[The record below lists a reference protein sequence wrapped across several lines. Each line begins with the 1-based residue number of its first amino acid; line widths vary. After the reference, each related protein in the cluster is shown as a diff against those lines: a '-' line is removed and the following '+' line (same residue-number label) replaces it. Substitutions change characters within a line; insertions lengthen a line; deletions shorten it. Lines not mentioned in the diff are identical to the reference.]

1 MATIPNIVG
10 VAQKYVGMQEIPG
23 NMGFKDADFQKKME
37 AVGHLKGQAW
47 CAYFAELVWKQAY
60 TTNTPES
67 AAVLK
72 KLDKL
77 FSASATATFKN
88 FELDGTFKV
97 GQVPMPGAIVI
108 FRHGIGWQG
117 HAGIVTAYANGEK
130 TFASVEG
137 NTNASGGREGIEVAL
152 KSRKLG
158 LPLNKNGLNIVGFI
172 YPNAI

>member
-1 MATIPNIVG
+1 MAKIPNIVG
-10 VAQKYVGMQEIPG
+10 IAQKYIGEQEIAG

-37 AVGHLKGQAW
+37 AVGFLKGQAW
-47 CAYFAELVWKQAY
+47 CTLFTELVWKEAY
-60 TTNTPES
+60 NLNTPE
-67 AAVLK
+67 ATAILA

-77 FSASATATFKN
+77 FSASATATYKN

-130 TFASVEG
+130 TFATVEG
-137 NTNASGGREGIEVAL
+137 NTNKDGSREGFEVDP

-172 YPNAI
+172 YPIAV

>member
-1 MATIPNIVG
+1 MAKIPNIVG
-10 VAQKYVGMQEIPG
+10 VAQKYVGKQEIAG
-23 NMGFKDADFQKKME
+23 NMGFKDADFQKRME
-37 AVGHLKGQAW
+37 AVGFLKGQAW
-47 CAYFAELVWKQAY
+47 CSYFTELVWKEAY
-60 TTNTPES
+60 NIGTPES
-67 AAVLK
+67 IAILK

-97 GQVPMPGAIVI
+97 GQVPIPGAIVI
-108 FRHGIGWQG
+108 FRHGVGWQG
-117 HAGIVTAYANGEK
+117 HAGIVTAYANGDK
-130 TFASVEG
+130 VFYTVEG
-137 NTNASGGREGIEVAL
+137 NTNAQGGREGIEVAQ